1 MSGGAELFPGPD
13 RAAAEEI
20 LGRYPAAHRQSAV
33 LPLLDLAQRRNGG
46 WLPPAVVDAVGDY
59 LDMPSM
65 RVREL
70 VTFYSMFHDRP
81 VGRYLVQV
89 CRTTPCWLRGSD
101 EVLAGACEELGIA
114 PGETTPD
121 GRFTLIEVECLG
133 ACADAPVVQIN
144 DDYHERLDGE
154 QMRAWLRDRRRPEDD

>member
-1 MSGGAELFPGPD
+1 MTEGAELFPGPD
-13 RAAAEEI
+13 RDEAERI
-20 LGRYPAAHRQSAV
+20 LGRYPQEHRQSAV
-33 LPLLDLAQRRNGG
+33 LPLLDLAQRRHGG
-46 WLPPAVVDAVGDY
+46 WLPAAVVDAVGDY
-59 LDMPSM
+59 LGMPSM

-101 EVLAGACEELGIA
+101 EVLDAARQELGIA

-121 GRFTLIEVECLG
+121 GDFTLIEVECLG

-144 DDYHERLDGE
+144 DDFHERLDGG
-154 QMRAWLRDRRRPEDD
+154 QMRAWIHAHRGPKEG

>member
-1 MSGGAELFPGPD
+1 MSGDRDLFPGPD
-13 RAAAEEI
+13 RGAVEQIVA
-20 LGRYPAAHRQSAV
+20 RYPPAHRQSAV
-33 LPLLDLAQRRNGG
+33 LPLLDIAQRRNGG

-59 LDMPSM
+59 LGMPSM

-81 VGRYLVQV
+81 VGRHLVQV

-101 EVLAGACEELGIA
+101 EVLAAAREELGIG

-121 GRFTLIEVECLG
+121 GGFTLMEVECLG
-133 ACADAPVVQIN
+133 ACAAAPVAQIN
-144 DDYHERLDGE
+144 DDYHENLDGDRL
-154 QMRAWLRDRRRPEDD
+154 RAWLRAQRQPAAP

>member
-1 MSGGAELFPGPD
+1 MSDGAELFPGPD

-20 LGRYPAAHRQSAV
+20 LGRYPPAHRQSAV

-101 EVLAGACEELGIA
+101 EVLAGAREELGIA

>member
-1 MSGGAELFPGPD
+1 MTAGAELFPGPD
-13 RAAAEEI
+13 RDEAERI
-20 LGRYPAAHRQSAV
+20 LGRYPPEHRQSAV
-33 LPLLDLAQRRNGG
+33 LPLLDLAQRRHGG
-46 WLPPAVVDAVGDY
+46 WLPAAVVDAVGDY
-59 LDMPSM
+59 LGMPSM

-101 EVLAGACEELGIA
+101 EVLTAARQELGVA

-121 GRFTLIEVECLG
+121 GDFTLIEVECLG

-144 DDYHERLDGE
+144 DDFHERLDAG
-154 QMRAWLRDRRRPEDD
+154 QMRAWIHAHRGPKEG

>member
-1 MSGGAELFPGPD
+1 MTGERDLFPGPD
-13 RAAAEEI
+13 RDAVERIVA
-20 LGRYPAAHRQSAV
+20 RYPSAHRQSAV
-33 LPLLDLAQRRNGG
+33 LPLLDVAQRRNGG

-59 LDMPSM
+59 LGMPSM

-81 VGRYLVQV
+81 VGRHLVQV

-101 EVLAGACEELGIA
+101 EVLAAARKELGIE

-121 GRFTLIEVECLG
+121 GAFTLIEVECLG
-133 ACADAPVVQIN
+133 ACAAAPVVQID
-144 DDYHERLDGE
+144 DDYHERLDG
-154 QMRAWLRDRRRPEDD
+154 RRLRSWLRSHRSPAGP

>member
-1 MSGGAELFPGPD
+1 MTRGADLFPGPD
-13 RAAAEEI
+13 RDEAERI
-20 LGRYPAAHRQSAV
+20 LGRYPQEHRQSAV
-33 LPLLDLAQRRNGG
+33 LPLLDLAQRRHGG
-46 WLPPAVVDAVGDY
+46 WLPAAVVDAVGDY
-59 LDMPSM
+59 LGMPSM

-101 EVLAGACEELGIA
+101 EVLAAAGQELGIA

-121 GRFTLIEVECLG
+121 GDFTLIEVECLG

-144 DDYHERLDGE
+144 DDFHERLDGG
-154 QMRAWLRDRRRPEDD
+154 QMRAWIHAHRGSKEG

>member
-20 LGRYPAAHRQSAV
+20 LGRYPPAHRQSAV

-59 LDMPSM
+59 LDMPAM

-101 EVLAGACEELGIA
+101 EVLAGAREELGIA

-133 ACADAPVVQIN
+133 ACADAPVVQVN

>member
-20 LGRYPAAHRQSAV
+20 LGRYPSAQRQSAV

-101 EVLAGACEELGIA
+101 EVLAGAREELGIA

>member
-101 EVLAGACEELGIA
+101 EVLAGAREELGIA

>member
-1 MSGGAELFPGPD
+1 MTEGAELFPGPD
-13 RAAAEEI
+13 RDQAERI
-20 LGRYPAAHRQSAV
+20 LGRYPPEHPQSAV
-33 LPLLDLAQRRNGG
+33 LPPLALAQSRPRGR
-46 WLPPAVVDAVGDY
+46 LPASVVDAVGDY
-59 LDMPSM
+59 LGMPSM

-101 EVLAGACEELGIA
+101 EVLAAARQELGIA

-121 GRFTLIEVECLG
+121 GDFTLIEVECLG

-144 DDYHERLDGE
+144 DDFHERLDGG
-154 QMRAWLRDRRRPEDD
+154 QIRAWIHAHRGPKEG

>member
-20 LGRYPAAHRQSAV
+20 LGRYPPAHRQSAV

-101 EVLAGACEELGIA
+101 EVLAGAREELGIA

-154 QMRAWLRDRRRPEDD
+154 QMRAWLRDRRRPKDD

>member
-1 MSGGAELFPGPD
+1 MTEGAELFPGPD
-13 RAAAEEI
+13 RDEAERI
-20 LGRYPAAHRQSAV
+20 LGRYPQEHRQSAV
-33 LPLLDLAQRRNGG
+33 LPLLDLAQRRHGG
-46 WLPPAVVDAVGDY
+46 WLPAAVVDAVGDY
-59 LDMPSM
+59 LGMPSM

-101 EVLAGACEELGIA
+101 EVLAAARQELGIA

-121 GRFTLIEVECLG
+121 GDFTLIEVECLG

-144 DDYHERLDGE
+144 DDFHERLDGG
-154 QMRAWLRDRRRPEDD
+154 QMRAWIHAHRGPKED

>member
-20 LGRYPAAHRQSAV
+20 LGRYPSAQRQSAV

-101 EVLAGACEELGIA
+101 EVLAGAREELGIA

-133 ACADAPVVQIN
+133 ACADAPVVQVN